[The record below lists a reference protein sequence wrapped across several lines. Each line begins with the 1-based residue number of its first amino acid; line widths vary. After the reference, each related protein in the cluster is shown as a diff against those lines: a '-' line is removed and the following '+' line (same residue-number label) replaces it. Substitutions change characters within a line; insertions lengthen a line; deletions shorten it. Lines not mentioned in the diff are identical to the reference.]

1 MNVVVGSCRAALL
14 TSVLL
19 VSGVAFA
26 ADYDTYV
33 GSSFGKLKVTIKQ
46 DGGLDGTFDKGGKL
60 VTALTKDRNGW
71 EGIWT
76 ADEAPKEC
84 ESEKNGSSY
93 WGNVSLTVAEGGRVL
108 TGKWGYCDADPD
120 VQFKAE
126 LESK

>member
-1 MNVVVGSCRAALL
+1 MPSGSLDFGPAGVWGRLCCGLRHLCR
-14 TSVLL
+14 L
-19 VSGVAFA
+19 VF
-26 ADYDTYV
+26 
-33 GSSFGKLKVTIKQ
+33 TIKQ